1 MSTTTKVE
9 TGAASPEVNIET
21 AVRKKHPG
29 RWIAA
34 GLVLLGLAQVVYL
47 LFTTPGFGWDVVATY
62 MFERSVMNGLLMTLT
77 LTVIAMTMGML
88 LGVVLAI
95 FRISSNPVLSSFA
108 AGYIWFFRGTPT
120 LIQLIFFYNI
130 SALFPQLVIG
140 LPFGGPSFLEV
151 PMNQIVT
158 AFMAAVLCLGLNEAA
173 LMAEIIRGGLLSVG
187 HGQREAGEAIGMP
200 SGRIMKRII
209 IPQAMRFII
218 PPTGNEVIS
227 MVKNT
232 ALVSVIALSDL
243 LYSVQAIYNRTFETI
258 PMLIV
263 ACIWYLIV
271 TSLLNV
277 GQHFIERHY
286 GRSDRNQR
294 PSQWVEM
301 VNRLKTLKTIA
312 SRKSSG

>member
-1 MSTTTKVE
+1 MTTPLDPSIT
-9 TGAASPEVNIET
+9 IES
-21 AVRKKHPG
+21 AVKKKHPG
-29 RWIAA
+29 RWVAA

-62 MFERSVMNGLLMTLT
+62 LFEKSVMNGLVMTLT
-77 LTVIAMTMGML
+77 LTAIAMSMGL
-88 LGVVLAI
+88 VLGVVLAT
-95 FRISSNPVLSSFA
+95 FRISKNPVLSSFA

-140 LPFGGPSFLEV
+140 LPFGGPSFVEV
-151 PMNQIVT
+151 PTNAVVT
-158 AFMAAVLCLGLNEAA
+158 AFMAAILCLGLNEAA
-173 LMAEIIRGGLLSVG
+173 LMAEIIRGGLISVG
-187 HGQREAGEAIGMP
+187 HGQKEAGEAIGM
-200 SGRIMKRII
+200 SSRRILMRII
-209 IPQAMRFII
+209 IPQAMRFIV

-232 ALVSVIALSDL
+232 ALVSVIALADV

-263 ACIWYLIV
+263 ACIWYLIL
-271 TSLLNV
+271 TSLLNI

-286 GRSDRNQR
+286 GKSDRNQR
-294 PSQWVEM
+294 PSQWREM
-301 VNRLKTLKTIA
+301 VQRMKTVKAKMTKE
-312 SRKSSG
+312 STP

>member
-1 MSTTTKVE
+1 MTTPLDSSIT
-9 TGAASPEVNIET
+9 IES
-21 AVRKKHPG
+21 AVKKKHPG
-29 RWIAA
+29 RWVAA

-62 MFERSVMNGLLMTLT
+62 LFEKSVMNGLVMTLM
-77 LTVIAMTMGML
+77 LTAIAMSMGL
-88 LGVVLAI
+88 VLGVVLAT
-95 FRISSNPVLSSFA
+95 FRISKNPVLSSFA

-140 LPFGGPSFLEV
+140 LPFGGPSFVEV
-151 PMNQIVT
+151 PTNAVVT
-158 AFMAAVLCLGLNEAA
+158 AFMAAILCLGLNEAA
-173 LMAEIIRGGLLSVG
+173 LMAEIIRGGLISVG
-187 HGQREAGEAIGMP
+187 HGQKEAGEAIGM
-200 SGRIMKRII
+200 SSRRILMRII
-209 IPQAMRFII
+209 IPQAMRFIV

-232 ALVSVIALSDL
+232 ALVSVIALADV

-263 ACIWYLIV
+263 ACIWYLIL
-271 TSLLNV
+271 TSLLNI

-286 GRSDRNQR
+286 GKSDRNQR
-294 PSQWVEM
+294 PSQWREM
-301 VNRLKTLKTIA
+301 VQRMKTVKAKMTKE
-312 SRKSSG
+312 STP

>member
-1 MSTTTKVE
+1 MTTPLDSSIT
-9 TGAASPEVNIET
+9 IES
-21 AVRKKHPG
+21 AVKKKHPG
-29 RWIAA
+29 RWVAA

-62 MFERSVMNGLLMTLT
+62 LFEKSVMNGLVMTLT
-77 LTVIAMTMGML
+77 LTAIAMSMGL
-88 LGVVLAI
+88 VLGVVLAT
-95 FRISSNPVLSSFA
+95 FRISKNPVLSSFA

-140 LPFGGPSFLEV
+140 LPFGGPSFVEV
-151 PMNQIVT
+151 PTNAVVT
-158 AFMAAVLCLGLNEAA
+158 AFMAAILCLGLNEAA
-173 LMAEIIRGGLLSVG
+173 LMAEIIRGGLISVG
-187 HGQREAGEAIGMP
+187 HGQKEAGEAIGM
-200 SGRIMKRII
+200 SSRRILMRII
-209 IPQAMRFII
+209 IPQAMRFIV

-232 ALVSVIALSDL
+232 ALVSVIALADV

-263 ACIWYLIV
+263 ACIWYLIL
-271 TSLLNV
+271 TSLLNI

-286 GRSDRNQR
+286 GKSDRNQR
-294 PSQWVEM
+294 PSQWREM
-301 VNRLKTLKTIA
+301 VQRMKTVKAKMTKE
-312 SRKSSG
+312 STP

>member
-1 MSTTTKVE
+1 MSTTSMST
-9 TGAASPEVNIET
+9 TSPEINIES

-29 RWIAA
+29 RWVAA

-62 MFERSVMNGLLMTLT
+62 LFERSVMKGLLMTLT
-77 LTVIAMTMGML
+77 LTVIAMTMGMV
-88 LGVVLAI
+88 LGVILAT
-95 FRISSNPVLSSFA
+95 FRISTNPVLSSFA

-130 SALFPQLVIG
+130 SALFPQLVLG
-140 LPFGGPSFLEV
+140 LPFGGPSFFEV
-151 PMNQIVT
+151 PMNQVVT

-173 LMAEIIRGGLLSVG
+173 LMAEIIRGGLISVG
-187 HGQREAGEAIGMP
+187 HGQREAGESIGMP
-200 SGRIMKRII
+200 PRRIMNRII
-209 IPQAMRFII
+209 LPQAMRFII

-263 ACIWYLIV
+263 ACVWYLVI

-294 PSQWVEM
+294 PSQWTEM
-301 VNRLKTLKTIA
+301 FNRMRAVKAVVARERTA
-312 SRKSSG
+312 

>member
-1 MSTTTKVE
+1 MSTTSDPSIT
-9 TGAASPEVNIET
+9 IES
-21 AVRKKHPG
+21 AVKKKHPG

-47 LFTTPGFGWDVVATY
+47 LFITPGFGWDVVATY
-62 MFERSVMNGLLMTLT
+62 LFEKSVMDGLVMTLT
-77 LTVIAMTMGML
+77 LTAIAMTMGL
-88 LGVVLAI
+88 VLGVVLAT
-95 FRISSNPVLSSFA
+95 FRISKNPVLSSFA

-140 LPFGGPSFLEV
+140 LPFGGPSFVEV
-151 PMNQIVT
+151 PTNAVVT

-187 HGQREAGEAIGMP
+187 HGQREAGEAIGM
-200 SGRIMKRII
+200 SSRRILMRII
-209 IPQAMRFII
+209 IPQAMRFIV

-263 ACIWYLIV
+263 ACIWYLIL

-286 GRSDRNQR
+286 GKSDRNQR
-294 PSQWVEM
+294 PSQWKEM
-301 VNRLKTLKTIA
+301 VNRVKILRAKVTKEA
-312 SRKSSG
+312 AR